1 MIVLGIIFGLLIC
14 YLFYALLHSERF

>member
-14 YLFYALLHSERF
+14 YLFYALLHPERF